1 MSATV
6 TRKGREILV
15 TISQTSVA
23 AATELEIPL
32 GITRGRLLRIIAAKT
47 SGDAS
52 NVDPL
57 LGISTNPTGVDVVFE
72 QGTAA
77 AEVDNQI
84 VGGATFST
92 TSGSLFYRPKPDSGS
107 NNAVATTLHILVGW

>member
-15 TISQTSVA
+15 TISQPSVA

-72 QGTAA
+72 QATAA
-77 AEVDNQI
+77 AIVDNQI
-84 VGGATFST
+84 AGGATFST
-92 TSGSLFYRPKPDSGS
+92 TSGSLFYRPTPDTGT
-107 NNAVATTLHILVGW
+107 NNAVSTTLHILVGW